1 MMHISQA
8 RFVQFTNQKKVW
20 NGTNSTNRSLEVTIL
35 QGLKF
40 KLMLKLPDISKV
52 CYKIQGLNSYNLLT
66 DKEAEI
72 VPWAIYRPDE
82 KS

>member
-1 MMHISQA
+1 M
-8 RFVQFTNQKKVW
+8 VQQYKQK
-20 NGTNSTNRSLEVTIL
+20 LEVRIL

-72 VPWAIYRPDE
+72 VP
-82 KS
+82 